1 MSLSK
6 NPRILF
12 EDQEILVCHKP
23 SGVPAQTNRIGT
35 PDLVSILKNHLRK
48 ESRSPYLALIH
59 RLDQPVEGLMVFAKT
74 PRSAKELSRQL
85 TTSGFG
91 KYYLAVAVGV
101 PSEAEADLTDYL
113 VKDARSNTSHI
124 CSKDTPQAK
133 IAKLHYKVL
142 AAGTTADGSSCS
154 LLKIHL
160 DTGRHHQIRVQMAH
174 MGHPLIGDRKYNL
187 TGTSSPKLLLCAFRL
202 SFRHPVTG
210 KKMEFTLPVPEEY
223 PLSSGKVL

>member
-6 NPRILF
+6 IPRILF

-91 KYYLAVAVGV
+91 KYYLAVAEGV
-101 PSEAEADLTDYL
+101 PSEA
-113 VKDARSNTSHI
+113 
-124 CSKDTPQAK
+124 
-133 IAKLHYKVL
+133 
-142 AAGTTADGSSCS
+142 
-154 LLKIHL
+154 
-160 DTGRHHQIRVQMAH
+160 
-174 MGHPLIGDRKYNL
+174 
-187 TGTSSPKLLLCAFRL
+187 
-202 SFRHPVTG
+202 
-210 KKMEFTLPVPEEY
+210 
-223 PLSSGKVL
+223 

>member
-6 NPRILF
+6 IPRILF

-23 SGVPAQTNRIGT
+23 SGVPAQTNRIRT

-74 PRSAKELSRQL
+74 PRSA
-85 TTSGFG
+85 

-210 KKMEFTLPVPEEY
+210 KKMEFILPVPEEY

>member
-6 NPRILF
+6 IPRILF

-74 PRSAKELSRQL
+74 PRSAKELSRH
-85 TTSGFG
+85 
-91 KYYLAVAVGV
+91 
-101 PSEAEADLTDYL
+101 LTDYL

-223 PLSSGKVL
+223 PLSAGKVL

>member
-6 NPRILF
+6 IPRILF

-91 KYYLAVAVGV
+91 KYTLQWQR
-101 PSEAEADLTDYL
+101 EF
-113 VKDARSNTSHI
+113 
-124 CSKDTPQAK
+124 
-133 IAKLHYKVL
+133 
-142 AAGTTADGSSCS
+142 
-154 LLKIHL
+154 LLKQKRI
-160 DTGRHHQIRVQMAH
+160 
-174 MGHPLIGDRKYNL
+174 
-187 TGTSSPKLLLCAFRL
+187 
-202 SFRHPVTG
+202 
-210 KKMEFTLPVPEEY
+210 
-223 PLSSGKVL
+223 

>member
-6 NPRILF
+6 IPRILF

-91 KYYLAVAVGV
+91 KYYLAVAEGV

-160 DTGRHHQIRVQMAH
+160 DTGRHHQIRVQTSCSRSRCR
-174 MGHPLIGDRKYNL
+174 GRPS
-187 TGTSSPKLLLCAFRL
+187 GT
-202 SFRHPVTG
+202 T
-210 KKMEFTLPVPEEY
+210 
-223 PLSSGKVL
+223 

>member
-1 MSLSK
+1 
-6 NPRILF
+6 
-12 EDQEILVCHKP
+12 
-23 SGVPAQTNRIGT
+23 
-35 PDLVSILKNHLRK
+35 
-48 ESRSPYLALIH
+48 
-59 RLDQPVEGLMVFAKT
+59 MVFAKT

-91 KYYLAVAVGV
+91 KYYLAVAEGV

-154 LLKIHL
+154 LLKIHHGYRQASS
-160 DTGRHHQIRVQMAH
+160 DPCSNGT
-174 MGHPLIGDRKYNL
+174 Y
-187 TGTSSPKLLLCAFRL
+187 GTSVDR
-202 SFRHPVTG
+202 
-210 KKMEFTLPVPEEY
+210 
-223 PLSSGKVL
+223 

>member
-6 NPRILF
+6 IPRILF

-91 KYYLAVAVGV
+91 KYYLAVADAQI
-101 PSEAEADLTDYL
+101 PLTS
-113 VKDARSNTSHI
+113 AS
-124 CSKDTPQAK
+124 
-133 IAKLHYKVL
+133 
-142 AAGTTADGSSCS
+142 
-154 LLKIHL
+154 KIHHRQRL
-160 DTGRHHQIRVQMAH
+160 QNFIIRYLQ
-174 MGHPLIGDRKYNL
+174 PERLL
-187 TGTSSPKLLLCAFRL
+187 TA
-202 SFRHPVTG
+202 V
-210 KKMEFTLPVPEEY
+210 PVPCLKFIWI
-223 PLSSGKVL
+223 PAGIIRSVFKWHIWDIR

>member
-1 MSLSK
+1 MISSLT
-6 NPRILF
+6 PEIIY
-12 EDQEILVCHKP
+12 EDKDIIVCHKP
-23 SGVPAQTNRIGT
+23 AGVPTQSNRIGT
-35 PDLVSILKNHLRK
+35 KDMVSILKNHLRK

-91 KYYLAVAVGV
+91 KYYLAVAEGD

-124 CSKDTPQAK
+124 CFKDTPQAK

-154 LLKIHL
+154 LLKI
-160 DTGRHHQIRVQMAH
+160 I
-174 MGHPLIGDRKYNL
+174 I
-187 TGTSSPKLLLCAFRL
+187 
-202 SFRHPVTG
+202 
-210 KKMEFTLPVPEEY
+210 LPI
-223 PLSSGKVL
+223 

>member
-6 NPRILF
+6 IPRILF

-113 VKDARSNTSHI
+113 VKDAAQIPLTSA
-124 CSKDTPQAK
+124 P
-133 IAKLHYKVL
+133 
-142 AAGTTADGSSCS
+142 
-154 LLKIHL
+154 KIHHRQKL
-160 DTGRHHQIRVQMAH
+160 QNFIIRYLQ
-174 MGHPLIGDRKYNL
+174 PERLL
-187 TGTSSPKLLLCAFRL
+187 TA
-202 SFRHPVTG
+202 V
-210 KKMEFTLPVPEEY
+210 PVPCLKFIWI
-223 PLSSGKVL
+223 PAGIIRSVFKWHIWDIR